1 MVKNM
6 EDTVILYNPTQ
17 ERIIDFPI
25 QHPKSKETFTWSIG
39 PGETLK
45 FPKYVGEY
53 LWDTYKFLQKI
64 MTPEQVQAEKEEM
77 DKLNQGRHF
86 ERVKLSQPKQVATPP
101 PAPGFTNDLNKTN
114 PSPYNPVDKEGEQA
128 QTQTPAAN

>member
-1 MVKNM
+1 MEKNM
-6 EDTVILYNPTQ
+6 EETMILHNPTQ
-17 ERIIDFPI
+17 ERIIDYPI
-25 QHPKSKETFTWSIG
+25 QHPKTKETFTWSIG

-64 MTPEQVQAEKEEM
+64 MTPEQLQLEKDEM

-86 ERVKLSQPKQVATPP
+86 ERVKLSQPKQVTPPP
-101 PAPGFTNDLNKTN
+101 PAPGFTNDLNQKN
-114 PSPYNPVDKEGEQA
+114 PSPYNAVDNGA
-128 QTQTPAAN
+128 QQIPANPQTTN